1 MVFRA
6 RLWPRPCAAGTRAG
20 RTTRPPRELSCFLW
34 ASIRAIRMHARE
46 RRNPPFMV
54 ARALHCHLTARC
66 PDGEAG
72 LPARRA
78 PSTILKEPRHNVC
91 MCLCRD
97 VRAPGLVARSHRDLP
112 PTYVYPKPPSPRIS
126 AVFFFFTARCQQWEG
141 LSLAS
146 ALLSRFCSPAS
157 TAKGARPPS
166 HRRAPGPL
174 TAVGPR
180 SGGRGWREGPWRRGV
195 KLIGSARRA
204 TRSRRGGQQGHS
216 NLRPLGWGT
225 LMGRGHPSK
234 RKYQAHL
241 CNRLPT
247 ITSSGTLTRP
257 AGGATVGASGGGGR
271 GGVTRGGRRARG
283 GGGQDGRPNGRGG
296 GEGERGGAPLPSA
309 RHGPRT
315 GRGGGERCRRGGR
328 PRTTPSADQYKKA
341 LPQRA
346 EHQSPLSPP
355 TNATRSP
362 SRRGAVVNT
371 PPSAC
376 PHLARPSRRGRLDS
390 PQAAPPSTL
399 FPQAPVDPVVPPQ
412 QPAPSLPLSP
422 SSVILP
428 PPPPPPGPAPHTL
441 HTLLSQAP
449 LPGGPP
455 RPHHVAPPP
464 HRRPRGR
471 QIAGRH
477 PRARPP
483 PFRQRHPPADPRRQR
498 RRHWRRRPSA
508 VVGRHG

>member
-1 MVFRA
+1 
-6 RLWPRPCAAGTRAG
+6 
-20 RTTRPPRELSCFLW
+20 
-34 ASIRAIRMHARE
+34 MHARE

-257 AGGATVGASGGGGR
+257 AGGATVGASGGGGP
-271 GGVTRGGRRARG
+271 GGCDKGGASCKGGRRTGWTSQRPRWG
-283 GGGQDGRPNGRGG
+283 GGGTGWCALALCPPRSAHGKRGRGAVPTG
-296 GEGERGGAPLPSA
+296 RQAADHSVCRPVQEGAPPAGGAP
-309 RHGPRT
+309 
-315 GRGGGERCRRGGR
+315 E
-328 PRTTPSADQYKKA
+328 
-341 LPQRA
+341 
-346 EHQSPLSPP
+346 SPL
-355 TNATRSP
+355 ATDQRD
-362 SRRGAVVNT
+362 AVTVAT
-371 PPSAC
+371 
-376 PHLARPSRRGRLDS
+376 RRGR
-390 PQAAPPSTL
+390 QH
-399 FPQAPVDPVVPPQ
+399 
-412 QPAPSLPLSP
+412 PSLRM
-422 SSVILP
+422 
-428 PPPPPPGPAPHTL
+428 PPPGAPI
-441 HTLLSQAP
+441 
-449 LPGGPP
+449 PP
-455 RPHHVAPPP
+455 RPT
-464 HRRPRGR
+464 
-471 QIAGRH
+471 
-477 PRARPP
+477 
-483 PFRQRHPPADPRRQR
+483 
-498 RRHWRRRPSA
+498 
-508 VVGRHG
+508 